1 MNSQGKKL
9 KILTQRS
16 CVFGLLRHWYHEKAM
31 WAGKRAQSMKYLPY
45 KQEDL
50 SLDLQ
55 FHMKNQDV
63 SITPVPGEVEAVGFL
78 EFTGQLV

>member
-16 CVFGLLRHWYHEKAM
+16 CVFGFFHHCYHEKVM

-45 KQEDL
+45 KQEVL
-50 SLDLQ
+50 NLDLQ
-55 FHMKNQDV
+55 FHMKNLDV
-63 SITPVPGEVEAVGFL
+63 SITPVPGEVETVGFL